1 MTSYYHRPSLALS
14 LSWVLLGL
22 PAGAAFGLP
31 ASGPVVPELVP
42 LEEAMITTMVN
53 RALGA
58 GTIALMKDSKLVFRQ
73 GYGWRDQNRAAIM
86 HPDNLFRLAS
96 VSKTLTMSAI
106 RKLIR
111 EGRITPS
118 TKVYAYLGIQPWR
131 GVLGDRRIADI
142 TVQNLLDHRGGWTT
156 GPIGA
161 EAVFQSARIAR
172 DLGLDRPAT
181 ATDVIRWK
189 FSQPLDAT
197 PGTTNVYSN
206 LGFQILGR
214 VIEKAS
220 GKPYINYIEE
230 DLLGPAVVANAI
242 GFKNVVQSHSPPQ
255 AYAPWEVWYANA
267 GYNYESFDAF
277 GGLSASAIGL
287 CRYMQTYWV
296 GGERRSR
303 ASRSIRTFT
312 FFGGLAGAS
321 TVIYQQIKQD
331 GVSVNGLE
339 FAVLFNGG
347 RALNGKAGS
356 NDALDA
362 VRNAVKSITSWP
374 SEAGGMVQWNVSIT
388 NVSHAENVTVEL
400 ERSGSSTLPVKVSYS
415 TYPLTAGTNC
425 YKPSSGIVTFQAGET
440 NKPITV
446 PILAGA
452 SFGQNKRFLL
462 ELISASGGAW
472 LGNRLTCVVNLTGS
486 NFPTR

>member
-220 GKPYINYIEE
+220 GKPYINYIQEN
-230 DLLGPAVVANAI
+230 LLGPAVVANAI

-255 AYAPWEVWYANA
+255 AYAPWEIWYADG
-267 GYNYESFDAF
+267 GYNWESFDAF
-277 GGLSASAIGL
+277 GGMSASAIGL

-296 GGERRSR
+296 GGGRRVRGSR
-303 ASRSIRTFT
+303 YTWAFT
-312 FFGGLAGAS
+312 FFGGLGGAS
-321 TVIYQQIKQD
+321 TVIHQQIKQD
-331 GVSVNGLE
+331 GASVDGLE
-339 FAVLFNGG
+339 FAILFNGG
-347 RALNGKAGS
+347 RALKGKAG
-356 NDALDA
+356 DACGA
-362 VRNAVKSITSWP
+362 VRDAAKSITSWP
-374 SEAGGMVQWNVSIT
+374 AEGGGMVQWAVSTT
-388 NVSHAENVTVEL
+388 NVSHAGSVTVEL
-400 ERSGSSTLPVKVSYS
+400 ERSGLSTLPVKVSYT

-425 YKPSSGIVTFQAGET
+425 YKPTSGIVAFQAGET

-446 PILAGA
+446 PILASA
-452 SFGQNKRFLL
+452 SFGQGRRFLL

-472 LGNRLTCVVNLTGS
+472 LGDRLTCIVNFA
-486 NFPTR
+486 NANIPAH

>member
-220 GKPYINYIEE
+220 GKPYINYIQEN
-230 DLLGPAVVANAI
+230 LLGPAVVANAI

-255 AYAPWEVWYANA
+255 AYAPWEIWYADG
-267 GYNYESFDAF
+267 GYNWESFDAF
-277 GGLSASAIGL
+277 GGMSASAIGL

-296 GGERRSR
+296 GGGRRVRGSR
-303 ASRSIRTFT
+303 YT
-312 FFGGLAGAS
+312 
-321 TVIYQQIKQD
+321 
-331 GVSVNGLE
+331 
-339 FAVLFNGG
+339 
-347 RALNGKAGS
+347 
-356 NDALDA
+356 
-362 VRNAVKSITSWP
+362 
-374 SEAGGMVQWNVSIT
+374 
-388 NVSHAENVTVEL
+388 
-400 ERSGSSTLPVKVSYS
+400 
-415 TYPLTAGTNC
+415 
-425 YKPSSGIVTFQAGET
+425 
-440 NKPITV
+440 
-446 PILAGA
+446 
-452 SFGQNKRFLL
+452 
-462 ELISASGGAW
+462 
-472 LGNRLTCVVNLTGS
+472 
-486 NFPTR
+486 